1 MWKIWKKLHSILR
14 KIKMWY
20 QLFIHCILTYSGKLI
35 RRKKLHCFCGCH
47 FVRRAI
53 NNNIYIAPRAN
64 GTYQEQLPQ
73 NRVLCM
79 WWMTC
84 QMPIE
89 ILQPLCASSSASL
102 KRTPFWMGNLH
113 ISWNLKG
120 VTALG
125 TIRDSLSDI
134 FLVAPILACHTSG

>member
-1 MWKIWKKLHSILR
+1 MFLSCNICSDLLGNGNIFKEQSIEAIRDISFNYCGRFGRNYIRFLEKLKCDIS
-14 KIKMWY
+14 Y
-20 QLFIHCILTYSGKLI
+20 SFIVSLHIQENSLGE
-35 RRKKLHCFCGCH
+35 KKLHCFCGCH

-102 KRTPFWMGNLH
+102 KRTPF
-113 ISWNLKG
+113 
-120 VTALG
+120 
-125 TIRDSLSDI
+125 
-134 FLVAPILACHTSG
+134 